1 MFDELARSEVV
12 VTNARGVLDRPIAEF
27 VVGSILAFAKDPH
40 RSHDLQTHRI
50 EHRETLTI
58 AGGNVP
64 SGGNRRDRPG
74 DRPAAARGGHG
85 CPRRGTNRTRLRKDL
100 GAVVLS
106 SALAADVGWGRYARN
121 ELAGQDVVE
130 E

>member
-1 MFDELARSEVV
+1 VV

-27 VVGSILAFAKDPH
+27 VLGSILAFAKDPH
-40 RSHDLQTHRI
+40 RSHDLPTHRI

-74 DRPAAARGGHG
+74 DRPAAARGGYG
-85 CPRRGTNRTRLRKDL
+85 CPRRGTNRTRLRQDL

-106 SALAADVGWGRYARN
+106 SDLAADVGWGRYARN